1 MIEETTPLSREEYAQ
16 LLKMQL
22 LPLQQEIESVKI
34 SQTENYKEIL
44 AEIASSK
51 QILASLPANIKQIE
65 TLLGDWQ
72 QELLEALKQKK
83 QQSELPELLRKF
95 NENLEIFMLEIRA
108 HKASY
113 NDSAQKLI
121 GSVQKLNEFVEKRK
135 PEPILENS

>member
-1 MIEETTPLSREEYAQ
+1 
-16 LLKMQL
+16 MQL
-22 LPLQQEIESVKI
+22 LPLQQEIESLKA
-34 SQTENYKEIL
+34 SQTENHKEIL

-51 QILASLPANIKQIE
+51 QILESLPANINQIE
-65 TLLGDWQ
+65 ILLGDWQ
-72 QELLEALKQKK
+72 QELIEALKQKK
-83 QQSELPELLRKF
+83 QQSELPDLLRKF

-113 NDSAQKLI
+113 NDSVQKLI